1 MSKNIWLQKA
11 SEAMTLGFSVQ
22 KLDNGSNYLSS
33 SDIQS
38 FCQLESEQLTSQHP
52 IFFARI
58 IYHDSLLR
66 TNQEVINY
74 GQDQVPF
81 SPKTLAYLRSEVWLT
96 DFPPALTLQEFKLK
110 DFSSISYIC
119 PISYRNQKPE
129 YIQIITPEPLSSS
142 LQLYVKRSATLLSKY
157 VDISLDYGRQKTEI
171 KLLEDILH
179 RVGHQLRNSLGLIG
193 LYAHNLCLGLK
204 DSPWQEQATII
215 GESIQDLDTNLNELI
230 DCGQS
235 AKLRVT
241 LQDLRSL
248 VVESITNLQPLINQ
262 KKLKILIPDTS
273 TILKIDKLQMK
284 QVFDNILS
292 NAAHFSHNS
301 GTITCSWQIF
311 QDEVLIKISDQG
323 PGLSQEDLQK
333 IFTPFYSQR
342 KGGTGLGLTIAKK
355 IILDHQGSIWAQIL
369 SESGAQFS
377 MILPRPRS
385 VN

>member
-1 MSKNIWLQKA
+1 
-11 SEAMTLGFSVQ
+11 MTLGFSVQ
-22 KLDNGSNYLSS
+22 KLENGSNYLNS

-38 FCQLESEQLTSQHP
+38 FCRLESEQLTSQYP

-58 IYHDSLLR
+58 VYHDYLLK
-66 TNQEVINY
+66 NHQEVIHY
-74 GQDQVPF
+74 GEAQVPF
-81 SPKTLAYLRSEVWLT
+81 SRKTLAYLRSEVWLT
-96 DFPPALTLQEFKLK
+96 DFPPTLTLHEFRLK

-119 PISYRNQKPE
+119 AIGYRNQKPE
-129 YIQIITPEPLSSS
+129 YIQIITNEPLSES
-142 LQLYVKRSATLLSKY
+142 LQLYVKRSAMLLSKY
-157 VDISLDYGRQKTEI
+157 VDIYSDYGRQKTEI
-171 KLLEDILH
+171 QLLEDILH
-179 RVGHQLRNSLGLIG
+179 RVGHQLRNALGLIG
-193 LYAHNLCLGLK
+193 LYAHNLYLGLE
-204 DSPWQEQATII
+204 DSIWREQATII
-215 GESIQDLDTNLNELI
+215 GESIQNLDTNLNELI

-248 VVESITNLQPLINQ
+248 VVESMKNLQPLINQ

-273 TILKIDKLQMK
+273 TLLKIDKLQMK

-292 NAAHFSHNS
+292 NAVHFSPNA

-333 IFTPFYSQR
+333 VFTPFYSRR

-355 IILDHQGSIWAQIL
+355 IILDHQGSIWAQVF
-369 SESGAQFS
+369 SEKGAQFS
-377 MILPRPRS
+377 IILPRSRS
-385 VN
+385 GN

>member
-1 MSKNIWLQKA
+1 
-11 SEAMTLGFSVQ
+11 MTLGFSVQ

-38 FCQLESEQLTSQHP
+38 FCQLESEQLTSKYP

-58 IYHDSLLR
+58 VYHDSLLR
-66 TNQEVINY
+66 ANQEVINY

-81 SPKTLAYLRSEVWLT
+81 SPKTLAYLRSEAWLT
-96 DFPPALTLQEFKLK
+96 DFPPVLTLQEFKLK

-119 PISYRNQKPE
+119 PISYRNQKTE
-129 YIQIITPEPLSSS
+129 YIQIITHEPLSSS
-142 LQLYVKRSATLLSKY
+142 LQLYVKRSAMLLSQY
-157 VDISLDYGRQKTEI
+157 IDISLDYGRQKTEI

-193 LYAHNLCLGLK
+193 LYAHNLCLGLE

-273 TILKIDKLQMK
+273 TLLKIDRLQMK

-292 NAAHFSHNS
+292 NAAHFSPNS

-333 IFTPFYSQR
+333 IFTPFYSRR

-355 IILDHQGSIWAQIL
+355 IILDHQGSIWAQVL

-377 MILPRPRS
+377 MILPRSRS

>member
-1 MSKNIWLQKA
+1 
-11 SEAMTLGFSVQ
+11 MTLGFSVQ
-22 KLDNGSNYLSS
+22 KLENDSNYLNS

-38 FCQLESEQLTSQHP
+38 FCQLESEQLTSQYP

-58 IYHDSLLR
+58 VYHDSLLR
-66 TNQEVINY
+66 ANQEAINY
-74 GQDQVPF
+74 SQDQVPF
-81 SPKTLAYLRSEVWLT
+81 SPKTLAYLRSEAWLT
-96 DFPPALTLQEFKLK
+96 DFPPALTLHKFKLK

-129 YIQIITPEPLSSS
+129 YIQIITHEPLSES
-142 LQLYVKRSATLLSKY
+142 LQLYVKRSAMLLSKY

-193 LYAHNLCLGLK
+193 LYAYNLCLGLENN
-204 DSPWQEQATII
+204 PWQEQATII

-235 AKLRVT
+235 GKLRVT
-241 LQDLRSL
+241 FQDLRSL
-248 VVESITNLQPLINQ
+248 VVESITNLQPLINH
-262 KKLKILIPDTS
+262 KKLKIIIPDIS

-284 QVFDNILS
+284 QVFDNLLS
-292 NAAHFSHNS
+292 NAVHFSPDL

-323 PGLSQEDLQK
+323 PGLSQEDSQK
-333 IFTPFYSQR
+333 VFTPFYSRR

-355 IILDHQGSIWAQIL
+355 IILDHQGSIWAQVL

-377 MILPRPRS
+377 MILPRPR
-385 VN
+385 NG

>member
-1 MSKNIWLQKA
+1 
-11 SEAMTLGFSVQ
+11 MTLGFYVQ
-22 KLDNGSNYLSS
+22 KLENGSNYLNS

-38 FCQLESEQLTSQHP
+38 YCQLESEQLTSQYP

-58 IYHDSLLR
+58 VYHDYLLK
-66 TNQEVINY
+66 NHQEVINY
-74 GQDQVPF
+74 GQDQAPF
-81 SPKTLAYLRSEVWLT
+81 SHKTLAYLRSEAWLT
-96 DFPPALTLQEFKLK
+96 DFPPALTLHEFRLK

-119 PISYRNQKPE
+119 PIGYKNQKPE
-129 YIQIITPEPLSSS
+129 YIQIITHKPLSES
-142 LQLYVKRSATLLSKY
+142 LQLYVKRSAMLLSKY
-157 VDISLDYGRQKTEI
+157 ADIYLDYGRQKTEI
-171 KLLEDILH
+171 QLLEDILH
-179 RVGHQLRNSLGLIG
+179 RIGHQLRNSLGLIG
-193 LYAHNLCLGLK
+193 LYAHNLCLGLE

-235 AKLRVT
+235 AKLRVK

-248 VVESITNLQPLINQ
+248 VLESIKNLQPLINE
-262 KKLKILIPDTS
+262 KELKILIPETS

-292 NAAHFSHNS
+292 NAVHFSPNS
-301 GTITCSWQIF
+301 GTITCSWQVF

-333 IFTPFYSQR
+333 VFTPFYSR
-342 KGGTGLGLTIAKK
+342 RRGGTGLGLTIAKK
-355 IILDHQGSIWAQIL
+355 IILDHQGSIWAQAL

-377 MILPRPRS
+377 VILPRPRS
-385 VN
+385 GN

>member
-1 MSKNIWLQKA
+1 LQKA

-22 KLDNGSNYLSS
+22 KLDNGSNYLNS

-38 FCQLESEQLTSQHP
+38 FCQLESEQLTSQYP

-58 IYHDSLLR
+58 VYRDSLLKA
-66 TNQEVINY
+66 NQEVINY
-74 GQDQVPF
+74 GQDQAHFPA
-81 SPKTLAYLRSEVWLT
+81 KTLAYLRSEAWLT
-96 DFPPALTLQEFKLK
+96 DFPPTLTLHKFKLQ

-129 YIQIITPEPLSSS
+129 YIQIITYEPLSLS
-142 LQLYVKRSATLLSKY
+142 LQLYIKRSAMLLRKY
-157 VDISLDYGRQKTEI
+157 VDINLDYGRQKTEI
-171 KLLEDILH
+171 QLLEDILH

-193 LYAHNLCLGLK
+193 LYAHNLCLGLE
-204 DSPWQEQATII
+204 DSPWQEQASII

-235 AKLRVT
+235 AKLRVK

-262 KKLKILIPDTS
+262 KKLKISIPDIS
-273 TILKIDKLQMK
+273 TLLKIDRLQMK

-292 NAAHFSHNS
+292 NAVHFSPSS

-323 PGLSQEDLQK
+323 TGLSQEDLQK
-333 IFTPFYSQR
+333 VFTPFYSRR

-355 IILDHQGSIWAQIL
+355 IILDHQGSIWAQVL
-369 SESGAQFS
+369 SDSGAQFS
-377 MILPRPRS
+377 MILPRPR
-385 VN
+385 NG

>member
-1 MSKNIWLQKA
+1 
-11 SEAMTLGFSVQ
+11 MTLGFSVQ
-22 KLDNGSNYLSS
+22 KLDNGSNYLNS

-38 FCQLESEQLTSQHP
+38 FCQLESEQLTSQYP

-58 IYHDSLLR
+58 VYHDSLLR
-66 TNQEVINY
+66 ANQEVINY

-81 SPKTLAYLRSEVWLT
+81 SSKTLAYLRSEAWLT
-96 DFPPALTLQEFKLK
+96 DFPPTLTLQEFKLK

-119 PISYRNQKPE
+119 PISYRNQKTE
-129 YIQIITPEPLSSS
+129 YIQIITHEPLSSS
-142 LQLYVKRSATLLSKY
+142 LQLYVKRSAMLLSKY
-157 VDISLDYGRQKTEI
+157 VDISLDYDRQKTEI

-193 LYAHNLCLGLK
+193 LYAHNLCLGLE

-235 AKLRVT
+235 SKLRVT
-241 LQDLRSL
+241 FQDLRSL
-248 VVESITNLQPLINQ
+248 VAESITNLQPLINQ
-262 KKLKILIPDTS
+262 KKLKISIPDTS
-273 TILKIDKLQMK
+273 TILKIDRLQMK

-292 NAAHFSHNS
+292 NAAHFSPNS

-333 IFTPFYSQR
+333 IFTPFYSRR

-355 IILDHQGSIWAQIL
+355 IILDHQGSIWAQVL

-377 MILPRPRS
+377 MILPRSRS

>member
-1 MSKNIWLQKA
+1 
-11 SEAMTLGFSVQ
+11 MTLGFSVQ
-22 KLDNGSNYLSS
+22 KLDNGSNYLNS

-38 FCQLESEQLTSQHP
+38 FCQLESEQLTSQYP
-52 IFFARI
+52 ILFARI
-58 IYHDSLLR
+58 VYHDPLLR

-74 GQDQVPF
+74 GQDQTPF
-81 SPKTLAYLRSEVWLT
+81 SPKTLAYLRLEAWLT
-96 DFPPALTLQEFKLK
+96 DFPPVLNLHEFKLK

-119 PISYRNQKPE
+119 PISYRNQKIE
-129 YIQIITPEPLSSS
+129 YIQIITHEPLSPS
-142 LQLYVKRSATLLSKY
+142 LQLYVKRSAMLLSKY

-193 LYAHNLCLGLK
+193 LYAHNLCLGLE

-262 KKLKILIPDTS
+262 KKLKISIPDTS

-292 NAAHFSHNS
+292 NAVHFSPDS

-311 QDEVLIKISDQG
+311 QDEVLIKISDRG

-333 IFTPFYSQR
+333 IFTPFYSRR

-355 IILDHQGSIWAQIL
+355 IILDHQGSIWAQVL

-377 MILPRPRS
+377 MILPRSRS

>member
-1 MSKNIWLQKA
+1 LQKA
-11 SEAMTLGFSVQ
+11 SEAMTLGFSLQ
-22 KLDNGSNYLSS
+22 KLENGSNCLSS

-38 FCQLESEQLTSQHP
+38 FCQLESEQLTSQYP

-58 IYHDSLLR
+58 VYHDCLLK
-66 TNQEVINY
+66 THQEVINY
-74 GQDQVPF
+74 GQDQATF
-81 SPKTLAYLRSEVWLT
+81 SKKTLAYLRSEAWLT
-96 DFPPALTLQEFKLK
+96 DFPPAFTLHKFRLK

-119 PISYRNQKPE
+119 PIAYRNQKPE
-129 YIQIITPEPLSSS
+129 YIQIITHEPLSSS
-142 LQLYVKRSATLLSKY
+142 LQLYVKRSAMLLSKY

-171 KLLEDILH
+171 QLLEDILH

-193 LYAHNLCLGLK
+193 LYAHNLCLGLE

-215 GESIQDLDTNLNELI
+215 GESIQDLDTNLNELL

-235 AKLRVT
+235 AKLRIT

-248 VVESITNLQPLINQ
+248 VVESIRNLQPLINQ
-262 KKLKILIPDTS
+262 KKLKISIPDTS
-273 TILKIDKLQMK
+273 TILRLDKLQMK

-292 NAAHFSHNS
+292 NAVHFSPNL

-323 PGLSQEDLQK
+323 LGLSHEDLQK
-333 IFTPFYSQR
+333 VFTPFYSR
-342 KGGTGLGLTIAKK
+342 RRGGTGLGLTIAKK
-355 IILDHQGSIWAQIL
+355 IILDHQGSIWAQVL

-385 VN
+385 R

>member
-1 MSKNIWLQKA
+1 
-11 SEAMTLGFSVQ
+11 MTLGFSVQ

-38 FCQLESEQLTSQHP
+38 FCQLESEQLTSQYP

-58 IYHDSLLR
+58 VYHDSLLR
-66 TNQEVINY
+66 ANQEVINY

-81 SPKTLAYLRSEVWLT
+81 SPKTLAYLRSEAWLT
-96 DFPPALTLQEFKLK
+96 DFPPVLTLQEFQLK

-119 PISYRNQKPE
+119 PISYRNQKTE
-129 YIQIITPEPLSSS
+129 YIQIITHEPLSSS
-142 LQLYVKRSATLLSKY
+142 LQLYVKRSAMLLSKY

-193 LYAHNLCLGLK
+193 LYAHNLCLGLE

-292 NAAHFSHNS
+292 NAVHFSPHS

-311 QDEVLIKISDQG
+311 QDEVLIKISDRG

-333 IFTPFYSQR
+333 IFTPFYSRR

>member
-1 MSKNIWLQKA
+1 
-11 SEAMTLGFSVQ
+11 MTLGFSIQ
-22 KLDNGSNYLSS
+22 KLENGSNYLSS

-38 FCQLESEQLTSQHP
+38 FCQLESEQLASQYP

-58 IYHDSLLR
+58 VYHDSLLR
-66 TNQEVINY
+66 ANQEVINY
-74 GQDQVPF
+74 GQDQAPF
-81 SPKTLAYLRSEVWLT
+81 SPKTLAYLRSETWLT
-96 DFPPALTLQEFKLK
+96 DFPPALTLHEFKLK

-129 YIQIITPEPLSSS
+129 YIQIITHEPLSSS
-142 LQLYVKRSATLLSKY
+142 LQLYVKRSAMLLSKY
-157 VDISLDYGRQKTEI
+157 VDIYLDYGRQKTEI
-171 KLLEDILH
+171 QLLEDILH
-179 RVGHQLRNSLGLIG
+179 RIGHQLRNSLGLIG
-193 LYAHNLCLGLK
+193 LYAHNLCLGLE

-248 VVESITNLQPLINQ
+248 VVESITNLKPLINQ

-273 TILKIDKLQMK
+273 TILKIDRLQMK

-292 NAAHFSHNS
+292 NAVHFSPHL

-323 PGLSQEDLQK
+323 PGLSQEDLK
-333 IFTPFYSQR
+333 KVFTPFYSRR

-355 IILDHQGSIWAQIL
+355 IILDHQGSIWAQVL
-369 SESGAQFS
+369 PESGAQFS
-377 MILPRPRS
+377 IILPRRR
-385 VN
+385 NG